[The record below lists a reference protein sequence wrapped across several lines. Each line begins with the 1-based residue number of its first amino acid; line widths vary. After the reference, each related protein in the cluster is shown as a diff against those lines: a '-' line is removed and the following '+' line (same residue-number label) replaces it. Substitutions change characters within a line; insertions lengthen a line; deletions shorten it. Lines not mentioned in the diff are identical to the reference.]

1 MAEIFRDDRLGQK
14 PTFQFSE
21 CCCIWPPGGA
31 AAFVYVFS
39 FWPFWRSPDC
49 LFWVFIGPADS
60 LAQDSSYMWNPEGC
74 SSFFSFYEAKRKQTL
89 AHLPSSSIA
98 GTIFIPQPSYEV
110 KKSSGH
116 LELSV
121 DTLTTTLGPLVWMLG
136 AKTFK
141 NGRKF
146 TRVLCLDLHDS
157 NMSDQICIKLFV
169 TLQI

>member
-1 MAEIFRDDRLGQK
+1 MQA
-14 PTFQFSE
+14 FQL
-21 CCCIWPPGGA
+21 ILLI
-31 AAFVYVFS
+31 FS
-39 FWPFWRSPDC
+39 FS
-49 LFWVFIGPADS
+49 FIKVYS
-60 LAQDSSYMWNPEGC
+60 

-141 NGRKF
+141 NVRKF
-146 TRVLCLDLHDS
+146 ARVLCLDLHDS
-157 NMSDQICIKLFV
+157 NISDQICIKLFV
-169 TLQI
+169 TLQIQQEINLFLKKFSKGHSDMPWEGNNAQNRALQVLNFCFWLF

>member
-1 MAEIFRDDRLGQK
+1 MNVVVSGHQAALRRLF
-14 PTFQFSE
+14 TFS
-21 CCCIWPPGGA
+21 
-31 AAFVYVFS
+31 VFG
-39 FWPFWRSPDC
+39 
-49 LFWVFIGPADS
+49 LFEGHLIVFFEFL
-60 LAQDSSYMWNPEGC
+60 LAQQIPWLKTHHICEIQRGVLP
-74 SSFFSFYEAKRKQTL
+74 FFHSMRQNVNKLL

-136 AKTFK
+136 AETFK
-141 NGRKF
+141 NVRKF
-146 TRVLCLDLHDS
+146 ARVLCLDLHDS
-157 NMSDQICIKLFV
+157 NISDQICIKLFV

>member
-1 MAEIFRDDRLGQK
+1 MAEICRDDRLGQK

-60 LAQDSSYMWNPEGC
+60 LAQDSLCMWNPEGC

-98 GTIFIPQPSYEV
+98 GTIFISQPSYEV
-110 KKSSGH
+110 KKSSGQKD
-116 LELSV
+116 LPV
-121 DTLTTTLGPLVWMLG
+121 DTLTNTLGPLVWLKKAEMYLRTQ
-136 AKTFK
+136 K
-141 NGRKF
+141 
-146 TRVLCLDLHDS
+146 
-157 NMSDQICIKLFV
+157 
-169 TLQI
+169 